1 MEGVGMGK
9 KKEGGTE
16 LKRKQGG
23 MGNSKEGTKKDTAK
37 PNWSRVVTLV
47 VDKLNGY
54 VLLIA

>member
-1 MEGVGMGK
+1 MGK
-9 KKEGGTE
+9 EKEGGTE

-37 PNWSRVVTLV
+37 PNWLRVVTLV

-54 VLLIA
+54 VDMLIA